1 MFPTSKQSQ
10 SISRPERLFRRALIA
25 LSCAAVLGG
34 CATANELTEYDET
47 VRARAEVKRNP
58 KDLPKLNSTG
68 FKSALRCMDY
78 LMISYGVKNLSILV
92 EDIADST
99 RKVSAGPKDM
109 VISAVSQMSRRSRA
123 IQLVAYSIN
132 DQTLGAIIG
141 LGTRDR
147 LIENAPDF
155 TIRGSVSQFD
165 DSVVKKQGEAGLNI
179 GAVTLGGAVQGS
191 ADILGLDLSI
201 IETTSLLLVPGAT
214 STNSMQIVNKGGGG
228 DGEVNT
234 RKLGL
239 LDANDGHL
247 RKLWG
252 VALRTLIELATIEL
266 IGKLTKIPYWSC
278 LGAPAESREVAAE
291 ISDWWETLAGDVES
305 LAAYFQQQMIARG
318 LYEGTI
324 NGIIDDSLI
333 HSIRI
338 YKQAMG
344 LPADESLNLEFF
356 KQYLATDHT
365 ATEKVALDIKAGN
378 PGPAPTAQGTG
389 EEKSAAVVA
398 AVGAAGAAA
407 GSGAQAT
414 ADEPVF
420 VYVSGMQ
427 GPQTVHRPGQPF
439 SVDVAVDKD
448 TNLYCYL
455 VDENKVL
462 NQFFPNALQPQP
474 LVRAGT
480 RMQFPGN
487 FPFNL
492 VTSRRGITESVACYG
507 SPKPLGAEPLK
518 GLKTVPNTE
527 ALTAAFSRAAG
538 TNIGSGVYDVVT
550 Q

>member
-1 MFPTSKQSQ
+1 MSPKPNQSK
-10 SISRPERLFRRALIA
+10 SIRRPERFLRRAL
-25 LSCAAVLGG
+25 LSLTCLAVLGG
-34 CATANELTEYDET
+34 CATANELTDYDET
-47 VRARAEVKRNP
+47 VRAKAKVQRNP
-58 KDLPKLNSTG
+58 KDLPSLNSTG

-92 EDIADST
+92 EDITDAT

-109 VISAVSQMSRRSRA
+109 IISAVSQMSRRSRA

-179 GAVTLGGAVQGS
+179 GAVTLGGALQGS
-191 ADILGLDLSI
+191 ADILGLDLSV

-214 STNSMQIVNKGGGG
+214 STNSMQVVNKGGGG

-239 LDANDGHL
+239 NFNFVLAESEG
-247 RKLWG
+247 RSQ
-252 VALRTLIELATIEL
+252 ALRTLIELATIEL
-266 IGKLTKIPYWSC
+266 IGKLTKIPYWTC
-278 LGAPAESREVAAE
+278 LGAPAESNEVAFE
-291 ISDWWETLAGDVES
+291 ISDWWETLAGDIES
-305 LAAYFQQQMIARG
+305 LVAYFQQQMIARG
-318 LYEGTI
+318 LYEGAI

-333 HSIRI
+333 HSVTV

-344 LPADESLNLEFF
+344 LTPDESLNLEFF
-356 KQYLATDHT
+356 KQYLATDHV

-378 PGPAPTAQGTG
+378 PGPAPAVAASGD
-389 EEKSAAVVA
+389 EKNAAVVA
-398 AVGAAGAAA
+398 AVGAAGAA
-407 GSGAQAT
+407 SGAQAT
-414 ADEPVF
+414 SAEPVF
-420 VYVSGMQ
+420 VYVSGVQ

-439 SVDVAVDKD
+439 AVDVAVDQD

-455 VDENKVL
+455 VDENKAV

-480 RMQFPGN
+480 RMQFPGE

-492 VTSRRGITESVACYG
+492 VTSRRGITETVACYG
-507 SPKPLGAEPLK
+507 SPKALGAEPLK
-518 GLKTVPNTE
+518 GLKTVPTTE
-527 ALTAAFSRAAG
+527 ALTNAFSRAAG